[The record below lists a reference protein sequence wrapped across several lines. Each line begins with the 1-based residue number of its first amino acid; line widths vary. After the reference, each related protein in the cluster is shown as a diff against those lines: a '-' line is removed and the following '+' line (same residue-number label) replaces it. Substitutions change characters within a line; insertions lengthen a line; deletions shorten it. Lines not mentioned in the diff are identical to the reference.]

1 MTDTAIIDALRAAI
15 APERVLDPDAAGEDY
30 THDECLTVA
39 ARTPVAVV
47 LPESTEEVA
56 AVVRVASERGV
67 AITARGSGTGLSG
80 AATPADGSIVVSFER
95 MNAVLE
101 IDTDNHTAVVQPG
114 LRLNELDEVTAAAG
128 LTYPV
133 YPGEYSASLGGNIAT
148 NAGGMR
154 AVKYGVTRHQVLGL
168 ELVLADGQIIRTG
181 GKFVKATTG
190 YDLTQLVV
198 GSEGTLALVT
208 EATLRLYPRAPHQA
222 TILAPFGTLEEVTA
236 AVPRIIDSGVGPLI
250 LEYIDILTMSAVGSF
265 TGLELGIPAAIKDT
279 ALAYLVVMLEHTD
292 PTRLDDDV
300 ASVAEQLAELGAIDA
315 YVLPPSAA
323 AQLIDAREKAFWMA
337 KAAGA
342 DDVVDI
348 VVPRA
353 QIPDFMQKVQSLAG
367 EYDAWIAGCGHAG
380 DGNVHLGIF
389 CGDDER
395 RSRLLTAL
403 FSAGI
408 ELGGAIS
415 GEHGIGEA
423 KQAYFLELED
433 PAKLAL
439 MSRIKAAFDPDGIL
453 NPNTLLG

>member
-433 PAKLAL
+433 PAKIAL